1 MSKWI
6 TWAFAALV
14 SVGVLLAIG
23 ITATIGWRPI
33 IGPRARRTTALH
45 FESTPARLERG
56 KYIFQHAA
64 LCVECHSPIE
74 VKDGLITWPPDKTAA
89 GEVFPEKR
97 LPGVITAGNLTPDPE
112 TGLGKWTDDEIA
124 RAIREGVA
132 RDGRALFPLMPYDR
146 FRQMSD
152 EDLASVVVYMR
163 SLPPVRN
170 PLPATR
176 IIFPVRYLIRNAPEP
191 VTQPVTP
198 DLSTPVKRGEY
209 LVTIG
214 DCAGCHSPRGPHG
227 EPLDALD
234 FAGGGTLDGPLGKV
248 TAANITPDE
257 TGIGNYTQEMFV
269 EAMRTGKVGG
279 VRKLSAIMPWQLMAG
294 LADQDLDDMYAYLRT
309 VKPVKHYVNNVDA
322 PTICKK
328 CGLAHGLGAQ
338 NDK

>member
-1 MSKWI
+1 MSKWQ
-6 TWAFAALV
+6 TRAVAAVVCL
-14 SVGVLLAIG
+14 GVLLAIG

-33 IGPRARRTTALH
+33 IGPRARKTTARH

-74 VKDGLITWPPDKTAA
+74 VKDGLITWPADKVAA
-89 GEVFPEKR
+89 GEVFPEKD
-97 LPGVITAGNLTPDPE
+97 LPGLITAGNLTPDPE

-124 RAIREGVA
+124 RAIREGIA
-132 RDGRALFPLMPYDR
+132 RDGRALFPIMPYDR

-152 EDLASVVVYMR
+152 EDLASVIVYMR
-163 SLPPVRN
+163 SLQPVRN
-170 PLPATR
+170 PLPPTR
-176 IIFPVRYLIRNAPEP
+176 IIFPVRYLIRSAPEP

-209 LVTIG
+209 LVTID

-227 EPLDALD
+227 EPLDGLE

-279 VRKLSAIMPWQLMAG
+279 VRKLNAIMPWQVLSG
-294 LADQDLDDMYAYLRT
+294 LTDQDLEDMYAYLRT

-338 NDK
+338 N